1 MRAFGR
7 FTLWLFAIL
16 GGLTAAVVLA
26 IVTFTLSVRDDAP
39 SLPDSAVLFLDLTRA
54 PAARAGGDPIFSA
67 DPAPT
72 LADMLAAIEA
82 AKTDPDIKGLSAE
95 IGGAGLGVA
104 VAQELSTAIRGF
116 RDSGKPA
123 TAFAAD
129 LGGLGDQMPDVSVAT
144 AFRQLWLQPSGG
156 VGFSGIALQSPFFA
170 DALESLEIEPQV
182 GQRQEYK
189 GGIDALVRRDFSPPV
204 RRSLQ
209 RVVDGW
215 VGQLSDE
222 VALNRGLE
230 RGRVRNL
237 VDQGPFLAPEA
248 LEAGL
253 VDFIGYV
260 DQADAELALDIGGPF
275 NRVSV
280 GQYLAVAKADEVPA
294 KTVALIYGVGPIEA
308 GQTDDNPFLG
318 SDSFGPYSVAQ
329 ALSDAR
335 EDDDI
340 AAVIFR
346 VDSPGGAYG
355 PSDMVR
361 REVKRLRDAGKPVVV
376 TMGDYAA
383 SGGYFVSLDADRI
396 VASPGTLTGSI
407 GVYSGKLATRAFWD
421 ELGVRWSSISAGD
434 NAGMWSFIDRFDPD
448 EQARFDAILDSIYDD
463 FTGHVGRARNLDAT
477 QLNNA
482 ARGRVWLGSDALE
495 VGLVDALGGFP
506 VALDQARDLLDLP
519 DDAPLDLRL
528 LPEPKSPWEQ
538 MVEWIDGGGSFD
550 GLVMG
555 LGNRMVDQ
563 QVERVSGD
571 MQSLRAL
578 IAGPMAMP
586 PVRIA
591 Q

>member
-1 MRAFGR
+1 
-7 FTLWLFAIL
+7 
-16 GGLTAAVVLA
+16 
-26 IVTFTLSVRDDAP
+26 
-39 SLPDSAVLFLDLTRA
+39 
-54 PAARAGGDPIFSA
+54 
-67 DPAPT
+67 
-72 LADMLAAIEA
+72 
-82 AKTDPDIKGLSAE
+82 
-95 IGGAGLGVA
+95 
-104 VAQELSTAIRGF
+104 
-116 RDSGKPA
+116 
-123 TAFAAD
+123 
-129 LGGLGDQMPDVSVAT
+129 
-144 AFRQLWLQPSGG
+144 
-156 VGFSGIALQSPFFA
+156 
-170 DALESLEIEPQV
+170 
-182 GQRQEYK
+182 
-189 GGIDALVRRDFSPPV
+189 
-204 RRSLQ
+204 
-209 RVVDGW
+209 
-215 VGQLSDE
+215 
-222 VALNRGLE
+222 
-230 RGRVRNL
+230 
-237 VDQGPFLAPEA
+237 
-248 LEAGL
+248 
-253 VDFIGYV
+253 
-260 DQADAELALDIGGPF
+260 
-275 NRVSV
+275 
-280 GQYLAVAKADEVPA
+280 
-294 KTVALIYGVGPIEA
+294 
-308 GQTDDNPFLG
+308 
-318 SDSFGPYSVAQ
+318 
-329 ALSDAR
+329 
-335 EDDDI
+335 
-340 AAVIFR
+340 
-346 VDSPGGAYG
+346 
-355 PSDMVR
+355 
-361 REVKRLRDAGKPVVV
+361 
-376 TMGDYAA
+376 
-383 SGGYFVSLDADRI
+383 